1 MDLPRFHSGSLG
13 PLDFQTLNEVMDRL
27 DTLMPVIESLRV
39 ENKQPTRSLEKVM
52 LVMATPSTGGDD
64 VAGKFDWEEVMVR
77 GPSTAED
84 QPEDGLIVPGQEDYE
99 EEREQNKLRSGRA
112 YSEVEKGG
120 VAEPLDTY
128 AVSVAPFFEGGL
140 AICFALRRTDGTKRY
155 VLSPVPEA
163 PGEPGGGTGSIVKLV
178 RTTGPGGNSSFPV
191 ASEDVNCFI
200 YPVEIYD
207 FTTGGF
213 VVDRQGVLLDF
224 SSVTENIPSHNT
236 SATLGPAEPLEENS
250 FVIAIRGS
258 GSVYYT
264 SNLPRLSID
273 C

>member
-1 MDLPRFHSGSLG
+1 M
-13 PLDFQTLNEVMDRL
+13 
-27 DTLMPVIESLRV
+27 
-39 ENKQPTRSLEKVM
+39 
-52 LVMATPSTGGDD
+52 
-64 VAGKFDWEEVMVR
+64 
-77 GPSTAED
+77 
-84 QPEDGLIVPGQEDYE
+84 
-99 EEREQNKLRSGRA
+99 
-112 YSEVEKGG
+112 
-120 VAEPLDTY
+120 
-128 AVSVAPFFEGGL
+128 
-140 AICFALRRTDGTKRY
+140 
-155 VLSPVPEA
+155 
-163 PGEPGGGTGSIVKLV
+163 
-178 RTTGPGGNSSFPV
+178 
-191 ASEDVNCFI
+191 NCFI